1 MKYANHPGPKRQKI
15 LLIWCMFKTIG
26 CVKYWVWGWQTIE
39 LTALSTLQ
47 RSKQPG
53 GSTQKSIRSCLLDA
67 ASFFHILYLCPE
79 LLFLFG
85 HISSQ
90 PVPGSG
96 HFPAMVPARPS
107 PSRHSLTLQGPPDWG
122 VAFRLLNHLLS
133 SVPVPVFALV
143 PGWFPA
149 PWLSS
154 ASFPSCCLNS
164 IYLHL

>member
-107 PSRHSLTLQGPPDWG
+107 PSRHSLTPGASRLGCG
-122 VAFRLLNHLLS
+122 VQTIKSSPELCPCPCVCSRTWMVSCSLALFCFISFLL
-133 SVPVPVFALV
+133 P
-143 PGWFPA
+143 
-149 PWLSS
+149 
-154 ASFPSCCLNS
+154 
-164 IYLHL
+164 